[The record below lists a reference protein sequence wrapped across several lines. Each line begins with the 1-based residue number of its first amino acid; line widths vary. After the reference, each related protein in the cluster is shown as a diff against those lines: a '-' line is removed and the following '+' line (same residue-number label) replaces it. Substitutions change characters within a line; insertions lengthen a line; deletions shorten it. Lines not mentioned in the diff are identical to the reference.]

1 MKRTTLEMLALA
13 RITRNAHGY
22 DFLAIPRRN
31 DATREIY
38 NACGSIRVA
47 TRDTET
53 GTINSDQWILEKL
66 GAVKVGEWVTH
77 RLLQKVNNLERGRE
91 TQWIKISENLWES
104 QK

>member
-53 GTINSDQWILEKL
+53 GTINSDQWILEQL
-66 GAVKVGEWVTH
+66 DAVKVDEWLIH
-77 RLLQKVNNLERGRE
+77 RMKDFKGSRE

>member
-53 GTINSDQWILEKL
+53 GTINSDEWILEQL
-66 GAVKVGEWVTH
+66 NAVKVGEFATH
-77 RLLQKVNNLERGRE
+77 HLKNFGGARE

>member
-1 MKRTTLEMLALA
+1 MQKTTLEMLALA

-53 GTINSDQWILEKL
+53 GTINSDEWIVEQLNS
-66 GAVKVGEWVTH
+66 VKVGEFVIHHLKNFEGACDSKWT
-77 RLLQKVNNLERGRE
+77 
-91 TQWIKISENLWES
+91 KIES
-104 QK
+104 DCWSAL